1 MGCAFVVRPGQERR
15 GLADTLTLFPRQSTR
30 SPPTKELGLEVKVHA
45 RGTALTDQFR
55 QQVVDKVAHAGRFLD
70 GGAVDV
76 EFSEEQNPRLHDAR
90 FRMELTTISHGRT
103 LRIEST
109 ASTLE
114 AALDLGVERF
124 GRQLSRL
131 KDRLVDRGRR
141 SEARPNA
148 VAPPAGEPEESQIV
162 RVKQFVMKPMTAEE
176 AALQMDMLGHDF
188 FFFMNANSS
197 RQCVLYRRK
206 DGRLGLIEPA

>member
-1 MGCAFVVRPGQERR
+1 M
-15 GLADTLTLFPRQSTR
+15 
-30 SPPTKELGLEVKVHA
+30 EVKVHA
-45 RGTALTDQFR
+45 RGTTLTDQFR
-55 QQVVDKVAHAGRFLD
+55 QQVVDKVNHAGRFLD
-70 GGAVDV
+70 GGGVDV

-131 KDRLVDRGRR
+131 KDRLVNRGRR
-141 SEARPNA
+141 SEARPEM
-148 VAPPAGEPEESQIV
+148 VAPASGEVEESQIV

-188 FFFMNANSS
+188 FFFMNANSGQ
-197 RQCVLYRRK
+197 QCVLYRRK